1 MLCSSDLQKV
11 SDTFFSNK
19 IRRLMAQ
26 PDVTL
31 ISDLDVLKDDSTIKV
46 RVINL
51 WNLFSFYN
59 KDELFSIELILIDEQ
74 GTKIQANVLR
84 KNIYRFKNILK
95 DGLAFYIK
103 CPSFAS
109 QRMNGFTLTRQD
121 HKLTFLHNTVVMES
135 HDFSRPTFGFEF
147 VDYQSVISL
156 AHPQNMAIDVIGLV
170 VAIGEMGRDNEDMKK
185 HPNPR
190 CKVCCFN
197 IFFFGYLHYII
208 IISSNLKLLFR
219 NGLQL
224 NVNLWGDFAYKL
236 QDFLHNNPHN
246 LRMIVILQFEKLSI
260 WRDRPTVNT
269 YFSVS
274 KLFINTDIDEIN
286 AFKKSLD
293 GDDSPDSST
302 NTFTLLKS
310 NKVSEHDDFMVNF
323 QLKTI
328 ADVSEPVEKNTF
340 IIVGTIKGIL
350 QNEPWHYLACTNC
363 NYKAF
368 KPPGAD
374 DQPNVDELTHGYEC
388 HNNDCTKTETSVIPR
403 FMIPIRVQDNT
414 GTLTLTMFER
424 DGKYLLKKSAK
435 DLFKKTL
442 KVLGFSTAFYPGE
455 INALKGLKLAF
466 KISIKNFNVSKKN
479 NQYSI
484 CRVSDDEKL
493 IEELENK
500 LTVSQVGNSQSF
512 DVAEADF
519 ESQDTRSL
527 KDAISGTDDNITPS
541 TVDKN
546 SATSPMKN
554 LNTPKVLKRNL
565 EKVFDLELNE
575 NSSSSKTPKISPE

>member
-1 MLCSSDLQKV
+1 MG
-11 SDTFFSNK
+11 FPFSTGIEK
-19 IRRLMAQ
+19 SCRLMAQ

-59 KDELFSIELILIDEQ
+59 KDELFNIELILIDEQ

-121 HKLTFLHNTVVMES
+121 HKLTFLHNTVVTES
-135 HDFSRPTFGFEF
+135 HDFSGPTFGFEF

-185 HPNPR
+185 HR
-190 CKVCCFN
+190 LN
-197 IFFFGYLHYII
+197 IQIQDA
-208 IISSNLKLLFR
+208 

-224 NVNLWGDFAYKL
+224 NVNLWGHFAYKL

-246 LRMIVILQFEKLSI
+246 LRMIVILQFAKLSI

-328 ADVSEPVEKNTF
+328 VDVSEPVE
-340 IIVGTIKGIL
+340 
-350 QNEPWHYLACTNC
+350 
-363 NYKAF
+363 
-368 KPPGAD
+368 PPGAD

-512 DVAEADF
+512 DVAETDF

-575 NSSSSKTPKISPE
+575 NSSSSKTPKISPEGRINQVVKVKLEKSG